1 MSKYILIISALFVLS
16 GKLYTQN
23 CDCIEKS
30 KTENAFYNLS
40 YNINGF
46 YMTPEDIIR
55 SYLDLKCEQPIGLN
69 KKATAVTCF
78 GNWTFF
84 MAKDPSTNVWFVNSS
99 ELRTFTNCDIAL
111 KASLN
116 FLAAPAGVDVWFS
129 NDVVIRMEV
138 IEWPMYKFSFQKK
151 Q

>member
-1 MSKYILIISALFVLS
+1 MSKYIFIISALFVLS
-16 GKLYTQN
+16 GKAFTQN

-30 KTENAFYNLS
+30 KTENPFYNLF

-46 YMTPEDIIR
+46 NRIPEDIIR
-55 SYLDLKCEQPIGLN
+55 NYLDLKCEQPNGLS

-78 GNWTFF
+78 GNWTFL
-84 MAKDPSTNVWFVNSS
+84 MAKDPSTNVWYVSSS
-99 ELRTFTNCDIAL
+99 ELFTFENCDLAL

-116 FLAAPAGVDVWFS
+116 KLAAPAGVNVWFS
-129 NDVVIRMEV
+129 DDVVIRMEV

-151 Q
+151 